1 MHGHQDKEARVSD
14 RDAPHS
20 RAGTQGGDAQ
30 RPGLGAGGGDAPP
43 SNTASH
49 NSNPEY
55 FRPLRWGT
63 DSLYLS
69 YPGEL
74 RPEVESRLKSLKVL
88 AQSQDPGKQ
97 AQAQYPL
104 GDHIFE
110 VKDRGAALFPYILQD
125 GTFRIQLA
133 RPSKTLPMAYVKV
146 SSGYLAHVSPTEAEQ
161 ALSSLL
167 AELGSLQSSAN
178 VSRIDLFADFATAED
193 MDSWTRHA
201 WVTRAALVNAYAIDG
216 KFSGWTI
223 GAGGIVSARLYD
235 KRLEIETSGKYYLLD
250 LWRKAGWDGSQ
261 PVWRLEFQLKRE
273 ALTQRGL
280 SDLGTAMN
288 NLNGL
293 WSYATTEWLRLTLPY
308 PEDKTR
314 SRWPIHPL
322 WGCLSAID
330 WETSGGPL
338 TAQHTHAQLPTDE
351 KLFSMGF
358 NALIAYMARERMTDL
373 YAGHQAF
380 MTAMYAH
387 LDQKAE
393 RQDKPFDPY
402 VNDKLALKAREFNSM
417 LNNPDQEKERQ
428 EEEQERVAKAYRK
441 ASDGK

>member
-1 MHGHQDKEARVSD
+1 MQDKR
-14 RDAPHS
+14 RNKGRTDAAGS
-20 RAGTQGGDAQ
+20 RSGTAQ
-30 RPGLGAGGGDAPP
+30 RPARPGGGFSGDAPP

-74 RPEVESRLKSLKVL
+74 RPEVENRLKRLKAL
-88 AQSQDPGKQ
+88 AQSQDPSEQ

-104 GDHIFE
+104 GEHIFE
-110 VKDRGAALFPYILQD
+110 VKDRGASLFPYILQD

-146 SSGYLAHVSPTEAEQ
+146 SSGYLAHVRPLEAEQ
-161 ALSSLL
+161 ALRTLL
-167 AELGSLQSSAN
+167 AELGSLQGSAN
-178 VSRIDLFADFATAED
+178 VSRIDLFVDFATSED

-201 WVTRAALVNAYAIDG
+201 WLTRAAQISAYAIDG
-216 KFSGWTI
+216 KFSGWSI

-235 KRLEIETSGKYYLLD
+235 KRLEIEASGKYYLLD
-250 LWRKAGWDGSQ
+250 LWRKTGWDGSQ

-280 SDLGTAMN
+280 SDLGWIVD

-293 WSYATTEWLRLTLPY
+293 WSYATTEWLRLTLPN

-322 WGCLSAID
+322 WGYLSAID

-338 TAQHTHAQLPTDE
+338 TARHTHAQLPTDE

-358 NALIAYMARERMTDL
+358 NALIAYMAREGLTDL
-373 YAGHQAF
+373 YQGQQAF

-393 RQDKPFDPY
+393 RQGKPFDPY
-402 VNDKLALKAREFNSM
+402 VNDRLALKAREFNSM
-417 LNNPDQEKERQ
+417 LNNPDQEKARQ
-428 EEEQERVAKAYRK
+428 EEALRQAAEAYRK
-441 ASDGK
+441 ASDGE